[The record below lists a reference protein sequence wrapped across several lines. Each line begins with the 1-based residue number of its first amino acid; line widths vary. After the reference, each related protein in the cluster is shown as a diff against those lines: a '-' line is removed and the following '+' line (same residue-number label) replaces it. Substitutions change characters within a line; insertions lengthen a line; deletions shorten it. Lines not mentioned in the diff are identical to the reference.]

1 MTEAVV
7 RRYTESAE
15 ESDVDDGER
24 VDACGAAAA
33 AEVRAEGAGPRPEL
47 WDTDCV
53 MGIDEAGRGP
63 VLGPMVYCGFVCA
76 AGAEAALRA
85 EGFDDSK
92 ALTPAA
98 RARLLAGAERAGR
111 CAWFVRVLSARRLSR
126 DMLRLARVNLNAL
139 SHAAAAA
146 LVRAALAAG
155 LRVRRLCVDTVGD
168 AAKYRARLAAAFPQI
183 PDIVVAP
190 RADATFPCVGAAS
203 VVAKCVRD
211 DITAHWRF
219 RERPGPSPP
228 PPRALVAAAARARR
242 THALAATL
250 SAAPP
255 PAMRVHT
262 TDAGEE
268 DADAGGPLECDH
280 AFGCGYPSDAATRR
294 WLEQHADRVFG
305 YPSLIRFS
313 WKTCTTFL
321 ARHACTVRWG
331 GEDDDENDADAAV
344 PPERVYDPLRGHPC
358 VPRATFFAQA
368 GLQVTT
374 TL

>member
-1 MTEAVV
+1 MTEKVV
-7 RRYTESAE
+7 GRYTESAE

-24 VDACGAAAA
+24 VEPCGAAATA
-33 AEVRAEGAGPRPEL
+33 AAGEGLPEL
-47 WDTDCV
+47 WSEECV

-85 EGFDDSK
+85 AGFDDSK

-98 RARLLAGAERAGR
+98 RARLLAGAERAGQ

-126 DMLRLARVNLNAL
+126 DMLRLAKVNLNAL

-146 LVRAALAAG
+146 LVRAALGAG

-211 DITAHWRF
+211 DITARWRY

-228 PPRALVAAAARARR
+228 PPRALLAAAARARR
-242 THALAATL
+242 RARACAATTS
-250 SAAPP
+250 SASASLPP
-255 PAMRVHT
+255 PSKRAHS
-262 TDAGEE
+262 ES
-268 DADAGGPLECDH
+268 GGVASGTATGDDPPLVCDH
-280 AFGCGYPSDAATRR
+280 AFGCGYPSDPATRR
-294 WLEQHADRVFG
+294 WLEDHADRVFG

-321 ARHACTVRWG
+321 AKHASTVKWFATLFPSHLLFTLGCRSHTHMLHTG
-331 GEDDDENDADAAV
+331 A
-344 PPERVYDPLRGHPC
+344 ERKKR
-358 VPRATFFAQA
+358 
-368 GLQVTT
+368 